1 MNVLEFEAKALL
13 REVGIALP
21 KSLTTATAAE
31 ARGAFE
37 TIGKPVVV
45 KAQVPIGGRM
55 KAGGVR
61 FADTQGET
69 EAVAKALFDTSI
81 RGFKVERVLI
91 EEKVTIAQEVF
102 IAFTYDQA

>member
-55 KAGGVR
+55 KAGGGR

-69 EAVAKALFDTSI
+69 EAVGKALFDISI
-81 RGFKVERVLI
+81 RGFKVESGPI
-91 EEKVTIAQEVF
+91 GEKGSIAPEGVV
-102 IAFTYDQA
+102 A